1 MNLFNC
7 FQAVAF
13 YTVVPFGIQYL
24 ANSGNTAWAVVVGI
38 GQGVGFVMLSIAV
51 HESSK

>member
-24 ANSGNTAWAVVVGI
+24 ANTGNTAWAVVAGI
-38 GQGVGFVMLSIAV
+38 GHLVGFFFLSIAV